1 MVTFE
6 ETRTIRGATPEEVF
20 DFVADPDQAPRWMG
34 MVSEASADGEPRVG
48 RRITAR
54 ASLLG
59 VHLEA
64 EQEVTVCDRP
74 NRYGWG
80 GAKPFPTAYDWTFTD
95 TGSGGTRVDLAVEVE
110 PRGLPG
116 GAFVIRRTLGRQ
128 VAKDLDRLRDALER

>member
-6 ETRTIRGATPEEVF
+6 ETRTIRGADPEQVF
-20 DFVADPDQAPRWMG
+20 DYVADPDNASAWMG
-34 MVSEASADGEPRVG
+34 MVSDATADGEPRVG
-48 RRITAR
+48 RRITAT

-59 VHLEA
+59 VRLDA

-80 GAKPFPTAYDWTFTD
+80 GAKPFPTTYDWTFTGVD
-95 TGSGGTRVDLAVEVE
+95 QGTRVDLLVEVE

-116 GAFVIRRTLGRQ
+116 GAFVVKRTLGRQ
-128 VAKDLDRLRDALER
+128 VSKDLDRLKDALET